1 MRKVQGDRMK
11 KLLILLLLTALLTTL
26 AACGLPEETDRLSVV
41 ATLFP
46 QYDFARNIA
55 GDRADV
61 TLLLDFG
68 TDAHS
73 YDPTPADLIAIA
85 RADLFLYTGDGME
98 LWAKKLLQSP
108 DVARA
113 VESGSLTVLDL
124 SQYVEPVCAHDHNHD
139 DHGHDHGEYDPHI
152 WTSLAGADAMCVA
165 IADALTAIDVSG
177 AETYR
182 VQLAAYRAQLA
193 ALRAEASTI
202 APVRDTV
209 YFGGSFAFA
218 YLFDELGLHHKSVF
232 EGCASHAEAT
242 AADIAEIVDSM
253 RQSTAKYVFYD
264 TPSEEKTARIIAGLT
279 VAEPLRLHAIHN
291 ISKAEFDAGENY
303 FSLMLQNLKTL
314 RKALEE

>member
-1 MRKVQGDRMK
+1 MK
-11 KLLILLLLTALLTTL
+11 KLLALLLLTALLTTL
-26 AACGLPEETDRLSVV
+26 AACGIPEETDRLSVV

-108 DVARA
+108 DVASAIER
-113 VESGSLTVLDL
+113 GSLTVLDL
-124 SQYVEPVCAHDHNHD
+124 SQYVEPVCAHDH
-139 DHGHDHGEYDPHI
+139 DHGHAHGEYDPHI

-182 VQLAAYRAQLA
+182 VQLAAYRAQLT

-279 VAEPLRLHAIHN
+279 AAEPLRLHAIHN

-303 FSLMLQNLKTL
+303 FSLMLRNLETL